1 MLNSRFCFTFFA
13 SILAVVATAQV
24 QEITTV
30 LKGAPVTSWSVES
43 TDTLVPPFT
52 DDFSYPSDKP
62 SPALWQDAK
71 VWVNDEMALFQN
83 SLGVATFD
91 GLNEYGFAYKENA
104 LGSDSLADVL
114 TSAYLDLQ
122 GLSNVYLSFQ
132 LQEGGRGELPSNN
145 DSIVVEYWSPV
156 TADWTQVWGQKGSG
170 TSGPFSSV
178 ILPVQ
183 GANYLQKGFR
193 FRFAA
198 YGARAGAYDIW
209 NVDYVQLDKDR
220 NPSDTIITEPAIAR
234 AHPLIIGSG
243 AYTSWP
249 WWVSNA
255 SSVANRPS
263 TLEFIYRRNGAV
275 PSGGWS
281 LNLGQFRWEENGA
294 LVQQTTA
301 VPVITNTQH
310 NQDQTFT
317 VSVPS
322 TAMTSFSGPTTV
334 STKVWFDGSAAGFR
348 SNDTVRGTLTLNNY
362 LALDDGS
369 AERAYAVQ
377 NVIGGR
383 VAQKFK
389 VGGLGGSDTLKG
401 MYFNFVDAGEAYTS
415 TFRMAVWAPADS
427 GDGPGNILYMSDS
440 LYRPFT
446 GYYRGDMMPYELDSS
461 VSLNAYA
468 EIWLGYICT
477 SSNPM
482 YLGLD
487 QQRTLPS
494 GMPRYYG
501 DGFNWYQSLEPGVA
515 MMRPYFRYS
524 PTDMAVE
531 ELAQDFKVY
540 PNPSSGSL
548 SIESPS
554 AHYVLRTLTGA
565 TVAAGHVEGYN
576 NLELHHL
583 DAGLYILSLRTAQG
597 IAQVKWIKL

>member
-13 SILAVVATAQV
+13 SLLAVVATAQV
-24 QEITTV
+24 QEFTAVLSSAPIT
-30 LKGAPVTSWSVES
+30 AWSVES

-91 GLNEYGFAYKENA
+91 GLNENGFAYKENA

-132 LQEGGRGELPSNN
+132 LQEGGRGELPSNA

-170 TSGPFSSV
+170 TSGPFSSI

-281 LNLGQFRWEENGA
+281 LNLGQFRWEENGV

-322 TAMTSFSGPTTV
+322 AAMISFSGPTTV

-348 SNDTVRGTLTLNNY
+348 SNDTVRGTLTLDNY

-377 NVIGGR
+377 NVVGGR

-468 EIWLGYICT
+468 EVWLGYICT

>member
-91 GLNEYGFAYKENA
+91 GLNENGFAYKENA

-377 NVIGGR
+377 NVVGGR

>member
-1 MLNSRFCFTFFA
+1 M
-13 SILAVVATAQV
+13 AVVATAQV
-24 QEITTV
+24 QEITAV
-30 LKGAPVTSWSVES
+30 LRSAPVTSWSVES

-62 SPALWQDAK
+62 SAALWQDAK

-91 GLNEYGFAYKENA
+91 GLNENGFAYKENA

-281 LNLGQFRWEENGA
+281 LNLGQFRWEENGV

-322 TAMTSFSGPTTV
+322 AAMNSFSGPTTV
-334 STKVWFDGSAAGFR
+334 SSKVWFDGSAAGFR
-348 SNDTVRGTLTLNNY
+348 SNDTVRGTLTLENY

-377 NVIGGR
+377 NVVGGR

-446 GYYRGDMMPYELDSS
+446 GYYRGDMMPYDLDSS

-468 EIWLGYICT
+468 EVWLGYICT

-565 TVAAGHVEGYN
+565 TVAAGHVEGYD

>member
-13 SILAVVATAQV
+13 SLLAVVATAQV

-30 LKGAPVTSWSVES
+30 LSSAPITSWSVES

-91 GLNEYGFAYKENA
+91 GLNENGFAYKENA

-183 GANYLQKGFR
+183 GANYLQRGFR

-281 LNLGQFRWEENGA
+281 LNLGQFRWEENGS

-377 NVIGGR
+377 NVVGGR

>member
-30 LKGAPVTSWSVES
+30 LRGAPVTSWSVES

-62 SPALWQDAK
+62 SAALWQDAK
-71 VWVNDEMALFQN
+71 VWVNDEMPLFQN

-170 TSGPFSSV
+170 SSGPFSSV

-281 LNLGQFRWEENGA
+281 LNLGQFRWEENGS
-294 LVQQTTA
+294 LIQQTTA

-317 VSVPS
+317 VGVPS
-322 TAMTSFSGPTTV
+322 AAMTSFSGPTTV

-348 SNDTVRGTLTLNNY
+348 SNDTVRGTLTLDNY

-468 EIWLGYICT
+468 EVWLGYICT

-524 PTDMAVE
+524 PTDMALE

>member
-1 MLNSRFCFTFFA
+1 MLNSRFRFTFFISLA
-13 SILAVVATAQV
+13 AVVASAQV
-24 QEITTV
+24 QEITAV
-30 LKGAPVTSWSVES
+30 LSNAPVVSWSAES

-62 SPALWQDAK
+62 SSALWQDAK

-132 LQEGGRGELPSNN
+132 LQEGGRGELPSNA

-156 TADWTQVWGQKGSG
+156 TSDWTQVWGQKGSS
-170 TSGPFSSV
+170 TSSPFSSV

-209 NVDYVQLDKDR
+209 NIDYVQLDKDR
-220 NPSDTIITEPAIAR
+220 NPADTIITEPAIAR

-263 TLEFIYRRNGAV
+263 TLEFTYRRNGAV

-281 LNLGQFRWEENGA
+281 LNLGQFRWEENGS

-322 TAMTSFSGPTTV
+322 AAMTSFSGPTTV

-348 SNDTVRGTLTLNNY
+348 SNDTVRGELTLDNY

-440 LYRPFT
+440 LYSPST

-461 VSLNAYA
+461 ISLNAFA
-468 EIWLGYICT
+468 EVWIGYICT

-565 TVAAGHVEGYN
+565 TVATGRVEGYEQ
-576 NLELHHL
+576 LELHHL

>member
-30 LKGAPVTSWSVES
+30 LRSAPVTSWSVES

-377 NVIGGR
+377 NVVGGR

-524 PTDMAVE
+524 PTDMALE

>member
-1 MLNSRFCFTFFA
+1 MLNSRLCFTFLA
-13 SILAVVATAQV
+13 CSTAVVASAQV
-24 QEITTV
+24 QEITAVLSSAPTV
-30 LKGAPVTSWSVES
+30 SRNIES
-43 TDTLVPPFT
+43 TDTLMPPFA

-62 SPALWQDAK
+62 TSALWHDAK
-71 VWVNDEMALFQN
+71 VWVNDEMALFQK

-91 GLNEYGFAYKENA
+91 GLNEFGFAYKENA
-104 LGSDSLADVL
+104 LGSDSMADVL

-132 LQEGGRGELPSNN
+132 LQEGGRGELPSTS
-145 DSIVVEYWSPV
+145 DSIVVEYWSPI
-156 TADWTQVWGQKGSG
+156 TLDWTKVWGKKGSG
-170 TSGPFSSV
+170 TSSAFTSV

-183 GANYLQKGFR
+183 GANYLQKGFQ

-198 YGARAGAYDIW
+198 FGARAGAYDIW
-209 NVDYVQLDKDR
+209 NIDYVQLDKDR
-220 NPSDTIITEPAIAR
+220 NAADTIITEPAIAR

-263 TLEFIYRRNGAV
+263 TLEFVYRRNGTV
-275 PSGGWS
+275 PPGGWS
-281 LNLGQFRWEENGA
+281 LNLGQFRWEENGS

-310 NQDQTFT
+310 NQDQTFN
-317 VSVPS
+317 VNVPAS
-322 TAMTSFSGPTTV
+322 AMTSISGPTTV

-348 SNDTVRGTLTLNNY
+348 SNDTVRGTLVLNNY
-362 LALDDGS
+362 LSLDDGS
-369 AERAYAVQ
+369 AERAYAIQ

-401 MYFNFVDAGEAYTS
+401 IYFNFVDAGEAYTS
-415 TFRMAVWAPADS
+415 TFRMAVWSPADS

-446 GYYRGDMMPYELDSS
+446 GYYRGDMMPYELDSGL
-461 VSLNAYA
+461 SLNAYT
-468 EIWLGYICT
+468 EVWIGYICT
-477 SSNPM
+477 SPSPM

-487 QQRTLPS
+487 QQRSLPS

-515 MMRPYFRYS
+515 IMRPYFRYS
-524 PTDMAVE
+524 PIDMAVE
-531 ELAQDFKVY
+531 EFVQDFNVH
-540 PNPSSGSL
+540 PNPSYGNLIVEAL
-548 SIESPS
+548 SAE
-554 AHYVLRTLTGA
+554 YVLRTIDGA
-565 TVAAGHVEGYN
+565 TVAAGRVVGHE
-576 NLELHHL
+576 NLELNHL
-583 DAGLYILSLRTAQG
+583 DAGLYILSLRTAQ
-597 IAQVKWIKL
+597 AVSQVKWIKL

>member
-1 MLNSRFCFTFFA
+1 MLNSRFCFTLFA

-91 GLNEYGFAYKENA
+91 GLNENGFAYKENA

-348 SNDTVRGTLTLNNY
+348 SNDTVRGTLTLDNY

-377 NVIGGR
+377 NVVGGR

>member
-62 SPALWQDAK
+62 SAALWQDAK

-145 DSIVVEYWSPV
+145 DSIVVEFWSPV

-281 LNLGQFRWEENGA
+281 LNLGQFRWEENGS
-294 LVQQTTA
+294 LIQQTTA

-348 SNDTVRGTLTLNNY
+348 SNDTVRGTLTLDNY

-440 LYRPFT
+440 LYRPIT

>member
-24 QEITTV
+24 QEITAV
-30 LKGAPVTSWSVES
+30 LSSAPVTSWSVES

-71 VWVNDEMALFQN
+71 VWVNDDMALFQN

-132 LQEGGRGELPSNN
+132 LQEGGRGELPSNA

-156 TADWTQVWGQKGSG
+156 TANWTQVWGQKGSG

-281 LNLGQFRWEENGA
+281 LNLGQFRWEENGV

-322 TAMTSFSGPTTV
+322 AAMTSFGGPTAV

-348 SNDTVRGTLTLNNY
+348 SNDTVRGTLTLDNY

-377 NVIGGR
+377 NVVGGR

-468 EIWLGYICT
+468 EVWLGYICT

-501 DGFNWYQSLEPGVA
+501 DGFNWYQSLDPGVA

>member
-468 EIWLGYICT
+468 EVWLGYICT

>member
-13 SILAVVATAQV
+13 SLLAVVATAQV

-30 LKGAPVTSWSVES
+30 LSSAPITSWSVES

-91 GLNEYGFAYKENA
+91 GLNENGFAYKENA

-114 TSAYLDLQ
+114 TSAYIDLQ

-132 LQEGGRGELPSNN
+132 LQEGGRGELPSNA

-170 TSGPFSSV
+170 TSGPFSSI

-220 NPSDTIITEPAIAR
+220 NPGDTIITEPAIAR

-322 TAMTSFSGPTTV
+322 AAMISFSGPTTV

-348 SNDTVRGTLTLNNY
+348 SNDTVRGTLTLDNY

-377 NVIGGR
+377 NVVGGR

-468 EIWLGYICT
+468 EVWLGYICT

>member
-30 LKGAPVTSWSVES
+30 LKGAPVTSWSVEN

-62 SPALWQDAK
+62 SAALWQDAK

-91 GLNEYGFAYKENA
+91 GLNENGFAYKENA

-170 TSGPFSSV
+170 ISGPFSSV

-281 LNLGQFRWEENGA
+281 LNLGQFRWEENGS
-294 LVQQTTA
+294 LIQQTTA

-348 SNDTVRGTLTLNNY
+348 SNDTVRGTLTLDNY

>member
-62 SPALWQDAK
+62 SAALWQDAK

-91 GLNEYGFAYKENA
+91 GLNENGFAYKENA

-170 TSGPFSSV
+170 ISGPFSSV

-281 LNLGQFRWEENGA
+281 LNLGQFRWEENGS
-294 LVQQTTA
+294 LIQQTTA

-348 SNDTVRGTLTLNNY
+348 SNDTVRGTLTLDNY

>member
-13 SILAVVATAQV
+13 SILAFVATAQV

-30 LKGAPVTSWSVES
+30 LRGAPVTSWSVES

-62 SPALWQDAK
+62 SAALWQDAK

-91 GLNEYGFAYKENA
+91 GLNENGFAYKENA

-183 GANYLQKGFR
+183 GVNYLQKGFR

-243 AYTSWP
+243 AFTSWP

-281 LNLGQFRWEENGA
+281 LNLGQFRWEENGS
-294 LVQQTTA
+294 LIQQTTA

-348 SNDTVRGTLTLNNY
+348 SNDTVRGTLTLDNY

-377 NVIGGR
+377 NVVGGR

-468 EIWLGYICT
+468 EVWLGYICT

>member
-30 LKGAPVTSWSVES
+30 LRGAPVTSWSVES

-62 SPALWQDAK
+62 SAALWQDAK
-71 VWVNDEMALFQN
+71 VWVNDEMPLFQN

-170 TSGPFSSV
+170 SSGPFSSV

-281 LNLGQFRWEENGA
+281 LNLGQFRWEENGS
-294 LVQQTTA
+294 LIQQTTA

-317 VSVPS
+317 VGVPS
-322 TAMTSFSGPTTV
+322 AAMTSFSGPTTV

-348 SNDTVRGTLTLNNY
+348 SNDTVRGTLTLDNY

-468 EIWLGYICT
+468 EVWLGYICT

>member
-1 MLNSRFCFTFFA
+1 M
-13 SILAVVATAQV
+13 AVVATAQV
-24 QEITTV
+24 QEITAV
-30 LKGAPVTSWSVES
+30 LRSAPVTSWSVES

-62 SPALWQDAK
+62 SAALWQDAK
-71 VWVNDEMALFQN
+71 VWVNDDMAMFQN

-91 GLNEYGFAYKENA
+91 GLNENGFAYKENA

-183 GANYLQKGFR
+183 GVNYLQKGFR

-281 LNLGQFRWEENGA
+281 LNLGQFRWEENGV

-322 TAMTSFSGPTTV
+322 AAMNSFSGPTTV
-334 STKVWFDGSAAGFR
+334 SSKVWFDGSAAGFR
-348 SNDTVRGTLTLNNY
+348 SNDTVRGTLTLENY

-377 NVIGGR
+377 NVVGGR

-461 VSLNAYA
+461 ISLNAYA
-468 EIWLGYICT
+468 EVWLGYICT

-548 SIESPS
+548 NIESPS

-565 TVAAGHVEGYN
+565 TVAAGHVGGYN
-576 NLELHHL
+576 KLELHHL

>member
-1 MLNSRFCFTFFA
+1 M
-13 SILAVVATAQV
+13 AVVATAQV
-24 QEITTV
+24 QEITAV
-30 LKGAPVTSWSVES
+30 LRSAPVTSWSVES

-62 SPALWQDAK
+62 SAALWQDAK

-91 GLNEYGFAYKENA
+91 GLNEYGFAYKENT

-156 TADWTQVWGQKGSG
+156 TAVWTQVWGQKGSG

-209 NVDYVQLDKDR
+209 NIDYVQLDKDR

-322 TAMTSFSGPTTV
+322 AAMNSFSGPTTV
-334 STKVWFDGSAAGFR
+334 SSKVWFDGSAAGFR
-348 SNDTVRGTLTLNNY
+348 SNDTVRGTLTLENY

-377 NVIGGR
+377 NVVGGR

-446 GYYRGDMMPYELDSS
+446 GYYRGDMMPYDLDSS

-468 EIWLGYICT
+468 EVWLGYICT

-501 DGFNWYQSLEPGVA
+501 DGINWYQSLEPGVA

-565 TVAAGHVEGYN
+565 TVAAGHVEGYD

>member
-1 MLNSRFCFTFFA
+1 MLNSRFCFTLFA

-183 GANYLQKGFR
+183 GANYLQRGFR

-377 NVIGGR
+377 NVVGGR

>member
-1 MLNSRFCFTFFA
+1 MLNSRLRFTFISCFFFFLA
-13 SILAVVATAQV
+13 SAQV
-24 QEITTV
+24 EESTAV
-30 LKGAPVTSWSVES
+30 LSNAPILYAGVES
-43 TDTLVPPFT
+43 ADTLVPPFT

-91 GLNEYGFAYKENA
+91 GLNEFGFAYKENA

-114 TSAYLDLQ
+114 TSAYLDLL

-132 LQEGGRGELPSNN
+132 LQEGGRGELPSNS
-145 DSIVVEYWSPV
+145 DSIVVEYWSPI
-156 TADWTQVWGQKGSG
+156 TSDWTQVWGQKGSG
-170 TSGPFSSV
+170 TSTPFSSV

-183 GANYLQKGFR
+183 GVNYLQKGFR

-234 AHPLIIGSG
+234 AHPLIIGSA

-249 WWVSNA
+249 WWVSTA
-255 SSVANRPS
+255 SSVANRPTS
-263 TLEFIYRRNGAV
+263 LEYTYRRNGTV

-281 LNLGQFRWEENGA
+281 LNLGQFRWEENGT
-294 LVQQTTA
+294 LIQQTTA

-310 NQDQTFT
+310 NQDQTFSI
-317 VSVPS
+317 SVPS
-322 TAMTSFSGPTTV
+322 AAMTTFNGPTTV
-334 STKVWFDGSAAGFR
+334 ETKVWFDGSAAGFR
-348 SNDTVRGTLTLNNY
+348 SNDTVRGSITLDNY
-362 LALDDGS
+362 LALDDGT

-401 MYFNFVDAGEAYTS
+401 VYFNFVDAGEEYTS
-415 TFRMAVWAPADS
+415 TFRLAVWAPADS
-427 GDGPGNILYMSDS
+427 GDAPGNVLYMSDS

-446 GYYRGDMMPYELDSS
+446 GYYRGDMIPYELDSAI
-461 VSLNAYA
+461 SLNSFT
-468 EIWLGYICT
+468 EVWIGYICT
-477 SSNPM
+477 SSTPM
-482 YLGLD
+482 YLGFD
-487 QQRTLPS
+487 VERNLPS

-524 PTDMAVE
+524 PADMSVE
-531 ELAQDFKVY
+531 VLDQDFNVY
-540 PNPSSGSL
+540 PNPSTGQLTIASCDACYFVHTISGN
-548 SIESPS
+548 
-554 AHYVLRTLTGA
+554 
-565 TVAAGHVEGYN
+565 TVAEGRVEGTTTI
-576 NLELHHL
+576 ELHHL
-583 DAGLYILSLRTAQG
+583 QSGIYIVSIQTPQG
-597 IAQVKWIKL
+597 MSQMKWIKL

>member
-13 SILAVVATAQV
+13 SLLAVVATAQV

-30 LKGAPVTSWSVES
+30 LSSAPITSWSVES

-294 LVQQTTA
+294 LIQQTTA

-377 NVIGGR
+377 NVVGGR

>member
-62 SPALWQDAK
+62 SAALWQDAK

-122 GLSNVYLSFQ
+122 GLFNVYLSFQ

-145 DSIVVEYWSPV
+145 DSIVVEFWSPV

-281 LNLGQFRWEENGA
+281 LNLGQFRWEENGS
-294 LVQQTTA
+294 LIQQTTA

-348 SNDTVRGTLTLNNY
+348 SNDTVRGTLTLDNY

-440 LYRPFT
+440 LYRPIT

-531 ELAQDFKVY
+531 ELAQDF
-540 PNPSSGSL
+540 
-548 SIESPS
+548 
-554 AHYVLRTLTGA
+554 
-565 TVAAGHVEGYN
+565 GYIP
-576 NLELHHL
+576 
-583 DAGLYILSLRTAQG
+583 ILLL
-597 IAQVKWIKL
+597 VV

>member
-1 MLNSRFCFTFFA
+1 MLNSRLRFTFISCFVFFLA
-13 SILAVVATAQV
+13 SAQV
-24 QEITTV
+24 E
-30 LKGAPVTSWSVES
+30 ES
-43 TDTLVPPFT
+43 TAVLSNAPTFYSGLENIDTLVPPFT

-62 SPALWQDAK
+62 SSALWQDAK

-91 GLNEYGFAYKENA
+91 GLNEFGFAYKENA

-132 LQEGGRGELPSNN
+132 LQEGGRGELPSNS
-145 DSIVVEYWSPV
+145 DSIVVEYWSPI
-156 TADWTQVWGQKGSG
+156 TSDWTQVWGQKGSS
-170 TSGPFSSV
+170 TSTPFSSI

-209 NVDYVQLDKDR
+209 NIDYVQLDKDR

-255 SSVANRPS
+255 SSVANRPTS
-263 TLEFIYRRNGAV
+263 LEYTYRRNGAI

-281 LNLGQFRWEENGA
+281 LNLGQFRWEENGN
-294 LVQQTTA
+294 LIQQTTA

-310 NQDQTFT
+310 NQDQTFSI
-317 VSVPS
+317 SVPS
-322 TAMTSFSGPTTV
+322 AAMTTFNGPTTV
-334 STKVWFDGSAAGFR
+334 ETKVWFDGSAAGFR
-348 SNDTVRGTLTLNNY
+348 SNDTVRGSITLANY
-362 LALDDGS
+362 LALDDGT

-401 MYFNFVDAGEAYTS
+401 VYFNFVDAGEEYTS
-415 TFRMAVWAPADS
+415 TFRLAVWAPADS
-427 GDGPGNILYMSDS
+427 GDAPGNVLYMSDS

-446 GYYRGDMMPYELDSS
+446 GYYRGDMIPYELDSAI
-461 VSLNAYA
+461 SLNSFA
-468 EIWLGYICT
+468 EVWIGYICT
-477 SSNPM
+477 SSTPM
-482 YLGLD
+482 YLGFD
-487 QQRTLPS
+487 VERNLPS

-524 PTDMAVE
+524 PTDMSLE
-531 ELAQDFKVY
+531 ELDEDFNIY
-540 PNPSSGSL
+540 PNPSTGQLTIASSEASYFVHTISGN
-548 SIESPS
+548 
-554 AHYVLRTLTGA
+554 
-565 TVAAGHVEGYN
+565 TVAEGRVEGTTTI
-576 NLELHHL
+576 ELHHL
-583 DAGLYILSLRTAQG
+583 ESGIYIVSIQTPQG
-597 IAQVKWIKL
+597 MSRVKWIKL

>member
-24 QEITTV
+24 QEFTTV

-91 GLNEYGFAYKENA
+91 GLNENGFAYKENA

-281 LNLGQFRWEENGA
+281 LNLGQFRWEENGS
-294 LVQQTTA
+294 LIQQTTA

-468 EIWLGYICT
+468 EVWLGYICT

>member
-62 SPALWQDAK
+62 SAALWQDAK

-91 GLNEYGFAYKENA
+91 GLNENGFAYKENA

-281 LNLGQFRWEENGA
+281 LNLGQFRWEENGS
-294 LVQQTTA
+294 LIQQTTA

-468 EIWLGYICT
+468 EVWLGYICT
-477 SSNPM
+477 SSSPM

>member
-1 MLNSRFCFTFFA
+1 MLNSRFCFTLFA

-30 LKGAPVTSWSVES
+30 LRGAPVTSWSVES

-62 SPALWQDAK
+62 SAALWQDAK

-91 GLNEYGFAYKENA
+91 GLNENGFAYKENA

-156 TADWTQVWGQKGSG
+156 TANWTQVWGQKGSG

-209 NVDYVQLDKDR
+209 NVDYIQLDKDR

-281 LNLGQFRWEENGA
+281 LNLGQFRWEENGS
-294 LVQQTTA
+294 LIQQTTA

-348 SNDTVRGTLTLNNY
+348 SNDTVRGTLTLDNY

>member
-24 QEITTV
+24 QEFTTV

-91 GLNEYGFAYKENA
+91 GLNENGFAYKENA

-468 EIWLGYICT
+468 EVWLGYICT

-554 AHYVLRTLTGA
+554 AHYVLRTLTGE

>member
-294 LVQQTTA
+294 LIQQTTA

-377 NVIGGR
+377 NVVGGR

>member
-24 QEITTV
+24 QEFTTV

-91 GLNEYGFAYKENA
+91 GLNENGFAYKENA

-281 LNLGQFRWEENGA
+281 LNLGQFRWEENGS
-294 LVQQTTA
+294 LIQQTTA

-446 GYYRGDMMPYELDSS
+446 GYYRGDMIPYELDSS

-468 EIWLGYICT
+468 EVWLGYICT

>member
-30 LKGAPVTSWSVES
+30 LKGAPVTSWSVEN

-62 SPALWQDAK
+62 SAALWQDAK

-209 NVDYVQLDKDR
+209 NVDYIQLDKDR

-281 LNLGQFRWEENGA
+281 LNLGQFRWEENGS
-294 LVQQTTA
+294 LIQQTTA

-348 SNDTVRGTLTLNNY
+348 SNDTVRGTLTLDNY

>member
-30 LKGAPVTSWSVES
+30 LRSAPVTSWFVES

-377 NVIGGR
+377 NVVGGR

-524 PTDMAVE
+524 PTDMALE

-565 TVAAGHVEGYN
+565 TVASGHVEGYN